1 MPKASEPTRA
11 EKEFLFRFNIII
23 VNIIVITCSFL
34 TRVTSQIQTTA
45 DLKQTSELAILC
57 LHCNFVTAEQF
68 LCIFYFLC
76 IFIRET
82 IGRREQELREPAARF
97 CQSIEKKFKLKN

>member
-23 VNIIVITCSFL
+23 MNIMVITCSFL

-68 LCIFYFLC
+68 LCKTS
-76 IFIRET
+76 RET

-97 CQSIEKKFKLKN
+97 CESIEKKI

>member
-23 VNIIVITCSFL
+23 MNISTYSFL
-34 TRVTSQIQTTA
+34 TIVTSQIQTTA
-45 DLKQTSELAILC
+45 DLKQTSELALLC